1 MGFEAVKEKIIKA
14 KHNVRIA
21 IVQPEGPDI
30 FQALKVA
37 EEQDLCQLVLVG
49 SKETILNHAD
59 RAKLTNYE
67 VVVAPN
73 EVEAAYLAMQ
83 LIHEGNADI
92 LMKGHIST
100 DILLKAVLH
109 REKGLRTKKF
119 LSHLAVLETHEKA
132 FLGITDCGMN
142 IRPNLKEKASI
153 INNAV
158 KFFHLLGIEKPR
170 VGILSANE
178 KSDSKIES
186 YIHSADLIRM
196 AKEGDINDSVVY
208 GPIAF
213 DLAISRRARQIKKVS
228 DKIFSNADI
237 LLVPDIV
244 CGNSL
249 IKALIYCAKFP
260 SGGIVLGAKCPIV
273 LLSRADNA
281 QEKLNSMLLGI
292 IECIPS

>member
-1 MGFEAVKEKIIKA
+1 MGFKGLQEKIVNAKRDIK
-14 KHNVRIA
+14 IA

-30 FQALKVA
+30 FQALKIV
-37 EEQDLCQLVLVG
+37 EEQNLCRFVLVG
-49 SKETILNHAD
+49 SKETILNQANQV
-59 RAKLTNYE
+59 KLANYE
-67 VVVAPN
+67 VVIASD
-73 EVEAAYLAMQ
+73 EVKAAYLAMQ

-100 DILLKAVLH
+100 DVLLKAVLNK
-109 REKGLRTKKF
+109 EKGLRTKNF

-132 FLGITDCGMN
+132 FLGVTDCGMN
-142 IRPNLKEKASI
+142 IRPNLKEKATI

-158 KFFHLLGIEKPR
+158 DFFHLLGFAKPK

-178 KSDSKIES
+178 KANSKIEP
-186 YIHSADLIRM
+186 YINSKELIQM
-196 AKEGDINDSVVY
+196 SKKGDIKGSIVY

-228 DKIFSNADI
+228 NKIFSNADI

-249 IKALIYCAKFP
+249 LKALIYCADFP

-273 LLSRADNA
+273 LLSRADTA

-292 IECIPS
+292 IQCIQS